1 MRIPRDV
8 ADAECCTRAASN
20 RERAWWWSPSDAGT
34 RGRRRLSSRANAIHT
49 NEAALAPIPPSAR
62 RNALAFLCRR
72 HLTPSALATDK
83 SLHPSTLGTRRHDAA
98 RYRLCGQ
105 PVSGQLGRCVIQP
118 LHDTS
123 IPALTTEPAASQ
135 MNHGCMT
142 RSYGVAM
149 VSAAWGDSP
158 QPS

>member
-34 RGRRRLSSRANAIHT
+34 RGRRRLSSRANTIHT

-72 HLTPSALATDK
+72 HLSPRRPGLDAMTLPVIDYAG
-83 SLHPSTLGTRRHDAA
+83 SLYLG
-98 RYRLCGQ
+98 
-105 PVSGQLGRCVIQP
+105 S
-118 LHDTS
+118 
-123 IPALTTEPAASQ
+123 
-135 MNHGCMT
+135 
-142 RSYGVAM
+142 
-149 VSAAWGDSP
+149 
-158 QPS
+158 